1 MVIKETVGIDVSKLT
16 LDVTIYSTKA
26 HLQCE
31 NSQKGYKQLVKWV
44 TSNSSFADS
53 NTLYLF
59 EHTGLYSHRLAIYL
73 AGLQIPFSIVSGLE
87 IKRSLGIVRSKND
100 KDDSRSIA
108 QYGFRLKDEIGLY
121 KMPTDTIYQL
131 QRLLSLREK
140 MVKQSAGHKS
150 YLKEIK
156 LILVQKENK
165 VLFKETQKAIQHL
178 TKSIVVIDTELQAII
193 KADNELNITYKL
205 LTSIKGV
212 GPQVA
217 MFTIVYT
224 NNFTRFKTSRQ
235 FASYCGVAPFT
246 NSSGTSLRG
255 KTKVSNLANK
265 KLKSLLDMSAKTAIQ
280 FSPEMKTFYERRQE
294 MGKSKMS
301 TINIIRNKIISRMF
315 AVVKRQS
322 PYVDL
327 MKYAA

>member
-1 MVIKETVGIDVSKLT
+1 
-16 LDVTIYSTKA
+16 
-26 HLQCE
+26 
-31 NSQKGYKQLVKWV
+31 
-44 TSNSSFADS
+44 
-53 NTLYLF
+53 
-59 EHTGLYSHRLAIYL
+59 
-73 AGLQIPFSIVSGLE
+73 
-87 IKRSLGIVRSKND
+87 
-100 KDDSRSIA
+100 
-108 QYGFRLKDEIGLY
+108 
-121 KMPTDTIYQL
+121 
-131 QRLLSLREK
+131 
-140 MVKQSAGHKS
+140 
-150 YLKEIK
+150 
-156 LILVQKENK
+156 
-165 VLFKETQKAIQHL
+165 
-178 TKSIVVIDTELQAII
+178 
-193 KADNELNITYKL
+193 
-205 LTSIKGV
+205 
-212 GPQVA
+212 

-265 KLKSLLDMSAKTAIQ
+265 KLKSLPDMSAKTAIQ